1 MRPLGIGAQGF
12 QVAKLQEHLNQ
23 LGEQISVDGSFNKA
37 TEEAVQRFQQAHDL
51 PVTGFLSAETLT
63 ALNASL
69 KQALGTRQISL
80 LNKNPERI
88 VFRAPLNAYSGY
100 GQHATQVVHDF
111 LRWGYDVKFRAHV
124 NEDFGTISA
133 LAKKCLVPLDTPQPD
148 LWELVLF
155 DPSVPV
161 TPGKKTIFFT
171 MWESTRL
178 PLNWIDNLNQAEC
191 VVVPSQ
197 WCADVFSAN
206 GINSPIRV
214 AQLGIYTD
222 IFKYSPMDLEGPCV
236 FGAAGRLAAGGSRK
250 GIQEVISAFQQE
262 FPNEPDAR
270 LKVKCFPDCNV
281 SSVVDPRIEV
291 TSQMMSW
298 EEVARWFTTLTCF
311 VSASRAE
318 GFGLMQLQSLVTGRP
333 IICPRYSGVTEYF
346 EPEMGYPVSHKLVE
360 ATHHYTGCGHYAE
373 PSISQIR
380 NRMRQVYANRLDACQ
395 RGLKGATRCFHFSWA
410 RANRQLLEV
419 LKEFGM
425 VS

>member
-161 TPGKKTIFFT
+161 TRERRQSSLRCGNPRGFLLTGSIT
-171 MWESTRL
+171 LIR
-178 PLNWIDNLNQAEC
+178 
-191 VVVPSQ
+191 PSA
-197 WCADVFSAN
+197 WWFPPN
-206 GINSPIRV
+206 GVRTS
-214 AQLGIYTD
+214 
-222 IFKYSPMDLEGPCV
+222 
-236 FGAAGRLAAGGSRK
+236 LA
-250 GIQEVISAFQQE
+250 
-262 FPNEPDAR
+262 P
-270 LKVKCFPDCNV
+270 
-281 SSVVDPRIEV
+281 
-291 TSQMMSW
+291 
-298 EEVARWFTTLTCF
+298 
-311 VSASRAE
+311 
-318 GFGLMQLQSLVTGRP
+318 TG
-333 IICPRYSGVTEYF
+333 
-346 EPEMGYPVSHKLVE
+346 
-360 ATHHYTGCGHYAE
+360 
-373 PSISQIR
+373 
-380 NRMRQVYANRLDACQ
+380 
-395 RGLKGATRCFHFSWA
+395 
-410 RANRQLLEV
+410 
-419 LKEFGM
+419 
-425 VS
+425 